1 MTFWRTLLAALV
13 IGPSFY
19 PTATFAASKEIVEL
33 QRDLALLQ
41 EQVRSMQRS
50 QDEKFSAIQTLVQ
63 QALDSAN
70 KTSTS
75 VALLQNNLLQS
86 FKDQQKS
93 VVDPV
98 VGVGAKLDQ
107 MTTDVGALR
116 ESVADISSQ
125 MGKLQ
130 QQMIDIGNAVR
141 TIQTPAAA
149 PPAAVQPGVGSAG
162 APRPAMFRRSPA
174 ATLYQ
179 NANRDRNGGNDD
191 LALKEYSDYLKY
203 YGNTDFGAE
212 CAVLYCGTARQ
223 TGQPGSGSRGVR
235 HGPGKISGQQQN
247 ARCPIYEGRNAGE
260 DGQAHAGQ
268 AGVLRTGEAISLQ
281 RPGRQGADASEVVGP
296 HLRRRNSGPPQEN
309 VSRTGLPACPF
320 ARSIFH
326 TNQKQ
331 PLGRRGRTGPV
342 RASGIQ

>member
-1 MTFWRTLLAALV
+1 MDDERFFTPISLISLLICLPMSWEMPAFSETFWRALLPALL
-13 IGPSFY
+13 ICPSL
-19 PTATFAASKEIVEL
+19 TAASKEIVEL

-41 EQVRSMQRS
+41 EQVRSLQRS
-50 QDEKFSAIQTLVQ
+50 QDEKFAAIQVLVQ

-116 ESVADISSQ
+116 DSVSDLSSQ

-130 QQMIDIGNAVR
+130 QQMVDIGNAVR

-149 PPAAVQPGVGSAG
+149 PPPANGSGPGLSPGSGSGLAPASGVAAGGVPPIS
-162 APRPAMFRRSPA
+162 SE
-174 ATLYQ
+174 TLYQ

-191 LALKEYSDYLKY
+191 LALQEYNDYLRY
-203 YGNTDFGAE
+203 YGTTSFAPNAQFYIAE
-212 CAVLYCGTARQ
+212 I
-223 TGQPGSGSRGVR
+223 
-235 HGPGKISGQQQN
+235 HF
-247 ARCPIYEGRNAGE
+247 
-260 DGQAHAGQ
+260 
-268 AGVLRTGEAISLQ
+268 
-281 RPGRQGADASEVVGP
+281 RQGKMDDA
-296 HLRRRNSGPPQEN
+296 LQEFDMVLEKYPDN
-309 VSRTGLPACPF
+309 NKTPDALYMKGETLLKLGKRTQGKQEFCELAKRFPSNDLAGK
-320 ARSIFH
+320 ARS
-326 TNQKQ
+326 QVKA
-331 PLGRRGRTGPV
+331 LGLTCGSAPSPSRRKR
-342 RASGIQ
+342 S